1 MICITTQQ
9 EQGGI
14 VIIIDGQIQAAD
26 LPEIKRVRMA
36 QAGAVALQ
44 LGGVTSCT
52 ADGVQLLR
60 EWLDAGAQLRDAT
73 LFLRMI
79 LEDTRP
85 SVSARIP
92 DNEAL
97 TDVDHLHVGKK

>member
-1 MICITTQQ
+1 MIRITTQQ
-9 EQGGI
+9 EQDGT
-14 VIIIDGQIQAAD
+14 VIMIDGQVQAAD

-36 QAGAVALQ
+36 QAGAVALK

-52 ADGVQLLR
+52 SDGVQLLR
-60 EWLDAGAQLRDAT
+60 DWLDAGAQLRNAT

-97 TDVDHLHVGKK
+97 ADADHVHVGKR